1 MNASPSA
8 APPPAGELWF
18 DLLDQRS
25 FFDGDE
31 RLTARVAGV
40 HVAGLDTWI
49 QLEFEEDQRRSVV
62 LHLAPGT
69 SVGAA
74 VEAVHT
80 SLRRRHTPAD

>member
-8 APPPAGELWF
+8 APASAGELWF

-31 RLTARVAGV
+31 RLTARVTGV
-40 HVAGLDTWI
+40 HVNGLDTWI
-49 QLEFEEDQRRSVV
+49 QLEFEEDRHRSVL

-69 SVGAA
+69 GVGAA

-80 SLRRRHTPAD
+80 SLRRRHTPAN

>member
-1 MNASPSA
+1 MNVSASTGA
-8 APPPAGELWF
+8 EPAGESWF

-40 HVAGLDTWI
+40 HVDGLDTWI
-49 QLEFEEDQRRSVV
+49 QLEFEEDRRRS
-62 LHLAPGT
+62 LLLYLAPGT

-74 VEAVHT
+74 VDAIHA
-80 SLRRRHTPAD
+80 SLHRRHMSAD

>member
-8 APPPAGELWF
+8 APASAPELWF

-49 QLEFEEDQRRSVV
+49 QLEFEEDRRRTV
-62 LHLAPGT
+62 LLYLAPGT
-69 SVGAA
+69 GVGEA

-80 SLRRRHTPAD
+80 SLRRRHTPSD

>member
-1 MNASPSA
+1 MNPSTSA
-8 APPPAGELWF
+8 AAAPAGELWF
-18 DLLDQRS
+18 DLLDERS
-25 FFDGDE
+25 FFDGNE

-69 SVGAA
+69 SVSAA
-74 VEAVHT
+74 VEAVLT
-80 SLRRRHTPAD
+80 SLRRRPTLAD